1 MDVPFALFFLN
12 KMLTQR
18 KSSMYSSID
27 ELPSLDPEVYKNL
40 NFIKV
45 IQLYL
50 FSCADLEKYGDV
62 TEGGVIV
69 LIPYLA
75 KHTLL
80 HIKRNF

>member
-45 IQLYL
+45 LYWA
-50 FSCADLEKYGDV
+50 FPEKICTPPVEDINGNFQ
-62 TEGGVIV
+62 GVE
-69 LIPYLA
+69 
-75 KHTLL
+75 
-80 HIKRNF
+80 